1 MEQKTRKR
9 RLKLLEKLQARSKAL
24 AKVVGQLEENFEG
37 EELEKAKSVF
47 VDLVTDSGVFQNEQ
61 PDIDDMSK
69 VYGLEP
75 ADIMLIHELA
85 SEAEPELAKEV
96 GEESPPSG

>member
-9 RLKLLEKLQARSKAL
+9 RLKLLERLQARSEAL
-24 AKVVGQLEENFEG
+24 AKVVGELEENFEG

-47 VDLVTDSGVFQNEQ
+47 VDLITDSGVFQNGGA
-61 PDIDDMSK
+61 DIDDMSK

-75 ADIMLIHELA
+75 ADIMLIRELA
-85 SEAEPELAKEV
+85 GEAEPDFAQEAR
-96 GEESPPSG
+96 EESA